1 MRLNELAPNPGAR
14 KAKKR
19 VGRGIG
25 SGMGKTSTRGHK
37 GQRARSGTATRTF
50 EGGQMPVYR
59 RLPKRGFQNPFKKS
73 YAPLNLDRLQAAI
86 DDGRLDPKKTVDL
99 PTLRAAGLIGKRK
112 DGIRLLA
119 RGELK
124 AAITLEV
131 DSASKAAEEAI
142 EKAGG
147 KLVLGSTEAADV
159 ITAEPAPKP
168 AKPKAPAKPKSEA
181 KLKAEEK
188 SEPEPEK
195 EAKPEAEAESAGGDG
210 EEKEIEGTRPAGLDA
225 PKGEPDDLKKIG
237 GVGPKLEGTLN
248 ELGIYH
254 FWQIA
259 EFTPDNVAWVDGYLS
274 FKGRIDRDDW
284 IGQAKTFAAEAGAD
298 QKDDTPTD
306 EA

>member
-25 SGMGKTSTRGHK
+25 SGTGKTSARGHK

-59 RLPKRGFQNPFKKS
+59 RLPKRGFSNPFKKT

-86 DDGRLDPKKTVDL
+86 DAGRLDPKKTIDL
-99 PTLRAAGLIGKRK
+99 GALRAAGLIGKRL
-112 DGIRLLA
+112 DGVRLLA

-124 AAITLEV
+124 TAVTLEV
-131 DSASKAAEEAI
+131 DSASKTAVEAV

-147 KLVLGSTEAADV
+147 KLVLASTEAADAV
-159 ITAEPAPKP
+159 AEKPALKP
-168 AKPKAPAKPKSEA
+168 AKAKPAAKPKAVS
-181 KLKAEEK
+181 
-188 SEPEPEK
+188 
-195 EAKPEAEAESAGGDG
+195 EAEAPAAEAAASSGEDAG
-210 EEKEIEGTRPAGLDA
+210 EKELEGTRPAGLDG
-225 PKGEPDDLKKIG
+225 PKGEADDLKKIG

-284 IGQAKTFAAEAGAD
+284 IGQAKTFAAESGASS
-298 QKDDTPTD
+298 QDD
-306 EA
+306 A